1 MLSNNLPRIA
11 IVIAFSLGAAAGI
24 VLAEPSATGGMLVS
38 QLLPADALAQL
49 AASGKAIRSSAG
61 DPAFLPAHPSSA
73 AIRDELESGRPSLL
87 VEAVFSLP
95 RAKPAGAAATSA
107 ELASIYGILKSLG
120 SLQGIE
126 YYSASHK
133 AMRIFYAESYI
144 IDGPTSR
151 IRLADPAP
159 PASGAVPPAETIFAF
174 QRDLSFGSN
183 TYRYD
188 YSSYKDAVLLQS
200 RNLTG
205 MSYGF
210 VPVIA
215 PDSLATKLLVIQA
228 DDAIL
233 VYVSSGADAPGIFK
247 GRLEESFGNRAEA
260 LFKWFSAKAIS
271 RGLAVPR

>member
-1 MLSNNLPRIA
+1 
-11 IVIAFSLGAAAGI
+11 
-24 VLAEPSATGGMLVS
+24 
-38 QLLPADALAQL
+38 
-49 AASGKAIRSSAG
+49 
-61 DPAFLPAHPSSA
+61 
-73 AIRDELESGRPSLL
+73 
-87 VEAVFSLP
+87 
-95 RAKPAGAAATSA
+95 
-107 ELASIYGILKSLG
+107 
-120 SLQGIE
+120 
-126 YYSASHK
+126 
-133 AMRIFYAESYI
+133 MRIFYAESYI

-233 VYVSSGADAPGIFK
+233 VYVSSGADAPGFLK
-247 GRLEESFGNRAEA
+247 AGWRNPSETGLKPFLNGSPLRRLAADWQFRAKRN
-260 LFKWFSAKAIS
+260 LTIHRSS
-271 RGLAVPR
+271 RRYRA